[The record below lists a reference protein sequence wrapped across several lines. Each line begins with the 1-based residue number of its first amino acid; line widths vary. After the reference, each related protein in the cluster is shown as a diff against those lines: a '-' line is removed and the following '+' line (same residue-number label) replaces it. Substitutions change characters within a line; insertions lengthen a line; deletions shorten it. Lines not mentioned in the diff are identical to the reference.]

1 LDVCCYTEVMAD
13 TIKAQ
18 DSLLKDFLRDLS
30 SEEGRTGSGAAGAI
44 ALALAAACAAKA
56 AAITLKHEPAN
67 APLRQAHEQLL
78 AYIDAAIE
86 GSDDDTQRFRKFLQN
101 RSTQA
106 AQRVISADEKL
117 LGLVN
122 EVAGILEALDPQIIQ
137 AVAGDLVAARAL
149 SDAARTIQVEN
160 ISEMRAAQTREKETL

>member
-1 LDVCCYTEVMAD
+1 MAD

-18 DSLLKDFLRDLS
+18 DSLLKDFLLDLS

-78 AYIDAAIE
+78 KYIDAAVE
-86 GSDDDTQRFRKFLQN
+86 GSDDDTQRFRKFL
-101 RSTQA
+101 RSKSTQA
-106 AQRVISADEKL
+106 AQRVISADEQL

-122 EVAGILEALDPQIIQ
+122 EVADILQALDPQILQ
-137 AVAGDLVAARAL
+137 TVAGDLVAARAL
-149 SDAARTIQVEN
+149 SDAARAIQVEN
-160 ISEMRAAQTREKETL
+160 ITEMRSAQTLHKGKETSTRES